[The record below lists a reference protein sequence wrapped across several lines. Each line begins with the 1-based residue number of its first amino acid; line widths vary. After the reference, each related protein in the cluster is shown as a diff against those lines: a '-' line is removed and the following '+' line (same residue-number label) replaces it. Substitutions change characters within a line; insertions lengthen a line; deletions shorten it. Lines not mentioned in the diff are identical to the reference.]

1 MIHWSKVVA
10 IGLAYSMM
18 ALPLGDVAALRATP
32 APEPGVVK
40 QQIGQFGVG
49 ANVKV
54 KLSGGRQLRGYV
66 AAVTDDGFL
75 LQAKRQSAPRHVA
88 YTEVSEVRLAKLT
101 YRAAGQPDP
110 GEARRVVMGL
120 GVTRH
125 ITVKTVAG
133 KEYHG
138 NIQAIE
144 QNNFTLVPDHQ
155 AAPVQIAYNDV
166 VQLGPN
172 MSTTRKVII
181 VVVVAAF
188 VAATV
193 FLVVLTADLVR
204 AAE

>member
-10 IGLAYSMM
+10 IGLVYGMIV
-18 ALPLGDVAALRATP
+18 LPLGDVAALRATP
-32 APEPGVVK
+32 ALEPGLVK

-66 AAVTDDGFL
+66 AAVADDGFL
-75 LQAKRQSAPRHVA
+75 LKAKRQSEPRHVA
-88 YTEVSEVRLAKLT
+88 YTDVSEVRLAKLT

-110 GEARRVVMGL
+110 AEARRVVMGL
-120 GVTRH
+120 GVARH
-125 ITVKTVAG
+125 VMVKTVAG
-133 KEYHG
+133 QKYHG

-144 QNNFTLVPDHQ
+144 QNDFALLPDHQ
-155 AAPVQIAYNDV
+155 TAPVQIAYNDV

-181 VVVVAAF
+181 VVVVAAL

-193 FLVVLTADLVR
+193 FIVVLTADLVE
-204 AAE
+204 AAK